1 MFSDWQIFVPA
12 VRGLCDN
19 IIRVSYFV
27 SIAQQTEVINQLV
40 LQIAFCFHFI
50 S

>member
-1 MFSDWQIFVPA
+1 MFNNWQIFVP
-12 VRGLCDN
+12 VVHGICDK

-27 SIAQQTEVINQLV
+27 GIAQQTEVTNQLV
-40 LQIAFCFHFI
+40 LQIAFRFHFI